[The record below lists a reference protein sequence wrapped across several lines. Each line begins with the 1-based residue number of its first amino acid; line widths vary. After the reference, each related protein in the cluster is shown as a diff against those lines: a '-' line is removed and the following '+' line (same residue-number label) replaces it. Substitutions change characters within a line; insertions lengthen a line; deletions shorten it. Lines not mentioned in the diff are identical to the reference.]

1 VLKPALAS
9 AAGTDR
15 FGTFADIGFNA
26 GRGKIVSQRLR
37 LIPCGKFEMGS
48 PYGEPGRYPCEG
60 PCHAVTIDEDFWLF
74 DTPCT
79 QAVWEAVMGAPPSA
93 WAACDGAR
101 RSVQRDEKIGIS

>member
-1 VLKPALAS
+1 
-9 AAGTDR
+9 
-15 FGTFADIGFNA
+15 
-26 GRGKIVSQRLR
+26 
-37 LIPCGKFEMGS
+37 
-48 PYGEPGRYPCEG
+48 
-60 PCHAVTIDEDFWLF
+60 VTIDEDFWLF